1 MQTYMAFI
9 GPIFLSCFIDVFNF
23 NLLVKTILQYLLVV
37 KKAHHEFSS
46 DIKYIKKLLL
56 LCEIQVIIAKLK

>member
-1 MQTYMAFI
+1 MAFI

-23 NLLVKTILQYLLVV
+23 NLLVKTILLYLLVV
-37 KKAHHEFSS
+37 KNGHHEFSF

-56 LCEIQVIIAKLK
+56 LCEIQVFIAKLK